1 MPTARNPL
9 YRRHRFPPEVI
20 SHAGWLYFQF
30 PLSLRT
36 VEEML
41 PERGICLSYET
52 VRQWAMKFSEAFP
65 DQIRQRAPVRS
76 DKWHLKKS
84 SFRSPESHIG
94 CGVR

>member
-1 MPTARNPL
+1 
-9 YRRHRFPPEVI
+9 
-20 SHAGWLYFQF
+20 
-30 PLSLRT
+30 
-36 VEEML
+36 
-41 PERGICLSYET
+41 
-52 VRQWAMKFSEAFP
+52 MKFSEAFP